1 MIKANR
7 EKVKINTVDA
17 SVMLSEFSLI
27 ARGIRELLIKEY
39 GTADADF
46 FVSEAIRVS
55 KLSDNE
61 LMYESRVSASELN
74 INNLS

>member
-1 MIKANR
+1 M
-7 EKVKINTVDA
+7 
-17 SVMLSEFSLI
+17 
-27 ARGIRELLIKEY
+27 LIKEY

>member
-1 MIKANR
+1 MITANR
-7 EKVKINTVDA
+7 GKVKINTVEA
-17 SVMLSEFSLI
+17 SEMLSEFSLI

-46 FVSEAIRVS
+46 FVLEAIRVS

-74 INNLS
+74 TNNLS